1 MRDHQFFSD
10 ENIFVEF
17 IYIYI
22 YKGACIFPLLNIL
35 YINRIISR
43 SVLYVY

>member
-17 IYIYI
+17 IYM